1 MSYGFLSYVSDSLG
15 HCTEYNTYGNQTKT
29 AHNAHYIRLRKP
41 FFLLKVSK
49 IV

>member
-1 MSYGFLSYVSDSLG
+1 MNIIWILFDFLG
-15 HCTEYNTYGNQTKT
+15 RCTAYSTYGSKTKT
-29 AHNAHYIRLRKP
+29 AHNAHYIRLREP